1 MHDLFN
7 DEYFALE
14 AQDVFIAR
22 KLTRLRAIAS

>member
-14 AQDVFIAR
+14 AQDVVIAR
-22 KLTRLRAIAS
+22 EFARLRASST